1 MREDGLR
8 NLNAYLERQ
17 NQAYV
22 PDGALVPW
30 RPVVALLLGTLL
42 ALGIDGKMEC
52 RSALTS
58 HFKLSRQPS
67 AETDHFGDIGDRQ
80 RKGT

>member
-1 MREDGLR
+1 M
-8 NLNAYLERQ
+8 NAHLERQ
-17 NQAYV
+17 SQAYV

-52 RSALTS
+52 WSPLTS
-58 HFKLSRQPS
+58 HFELSRQPS
-67 AETDHFGDIGDRQ
+67 AEADSFGDVGHSQ

>member
-1 MREDGLR
+1 M
-8 NLNAYLERQ
+8 NAYLERQ
-17 NQAYV
+17 SQAYV
-22 PDGALVPW
+22 LDGALVPW

-52 RSALTS
+52 RSPLTS
-58 HFKLSRQPS
+58 HFELSRQPS
-67 AETDHFGDIGDRQ
+67 AETGRFGDIGHSQ